1 MATIDE
7 DRSLEQLFFTTSLS
21 CDAARN
27 RRCNQVKKR
36 ERKRMAK
43 KLLRKAL
50 DSRDV
55 KLNNLWIPGFSQK
68 VGLLLQVM

>member
-1 MATIDE
+1 MQTPNVSDE
-7 DRSLEQLFFTTSLS
+7 TVNDIIFKIPTRKSNGVIEPL
-21 CDAARN
+21 
-27 RRCNQVKKR
+27 R